1 MSYFPPLGQPS
12 TEGWPQPG
20 IRTRMQVRHPDYP
33 IALCEVPDRCK
44 CGGVA
49 YYHAKQGKGACDDCG
64 CLSFETAR

>member
-20 IRTRMQVRHPDYP
+20 IRTRLHAVYP
-33 IALCEVPDRCK
+33 EHLRAERRQKCT

-49 YYHAKQGKGACDDCG
+49 YFHGELGDGPCDDCG
-64 CLSFETAR
+64 CQRFEMAP